1 MSGCRSSATGAAWP
15 RHLSESSGRASLPS
29 IREDMNKE
37 RVLITL
43 KTYPTL
49 SRKYG
54 ETVRT
59 AGVREDGTWV
69 SIYPVPFRR
78 LDEAEQ

>member
-1 MSGCRSSATGAAWP
+1 MRILVT
-15 RHLSESSGRASLPS
+15 
-29 IREDMNKE
+29 
-37 RVLITL
+37 V

-59 AGVREDGTWV
+59 AGVREDGSLSSLERTPGGMGGV
-69 SIYPVPFRR
+69 
-78 LDEAEQ
+78 AGQ